1 MKKLFTLMVMAM
13 MLVSASAQDEKIPV
27 CLGRFKNNSNKGDVL
42 LNTLRS
48 VIADGLNG
56 SRRLALV
63 DISTLGK
70 VPSTKNEMLK
80 YINEKGIPY
89 LIEGSLNAVTSK
101 KDDDKYYSAEVN
113 YSITLIDTE
122 TGVTK
127 ASEAYK
133 GTSNTGKSDEEAIT
147 KAIGSAENRMGK
159 FVDVYFKLAA
169 TIKELGLVDVKKGV
183 KTCYI
188 SIGSAR
194 GIARGQILEVF
205 AKMEVAGEQI
215 DKKIGELKVSEVLSP
230 TLTLCNVKKGGL
242 DIQRN
247 YENNVPMKVITR
259 PSYWF

>member
-1 MKKLFTLMVMAM
+1 MKKFFTLMAM
-13 MLVSASAQDEKIPV
+13 VLMIVSASAQDEKIAV
-27 CLGRFKNNSNKGDVL
+27 CMGRFKDNSNKGDVL
-42 LNTLRS
+42 VNTLRS
-48 VIADGLNG
+48 MITDGLNG
-56 SRRLALV
+56 RRRLDLV
-63 DISTLGK
+63 DIATLGD

-89 LIEGSLNAVTSK
+89 LIEGSLDAVTS
-101 KDDDKYYSAEVN
+101 DKGEKSYSAEVH

-127 ASEAYK
+127 VSEAYK
-133 GTSNTGKSDEEAIT
+133 HTWNTGKSNEDAIM
-147 KAIGSAENRMGK
+147 KALSYAENCMGK
-159 FVDVYFKLAA
+159 FVDKYFKLEA

-247 YENNVPMKVITR
+247 YENNIPMKVITR